1 MGVGDQHRGIVSR
14 TASGSLFIALL
25 AVAACSSTP
34 PKTIVTTTP
43 TVAPETASPPQGP
56 AEVVT
61 SPPAAHA
68 TASDA
73 AGSQGGA
80 ARSLGM
86 AHGNLGF
93 RDQVSAGRTLVGLA
107 EIDGSGGWVVVRED
121 RAGAPGRVSRQRAR
135 RYRAVTR
142 LDLADKALRPTTLRA
157 RTTNRYLPA
166 GRVMFSDLVL
176 AAWTA
181 EVVWRPTVPLAFIRR
196 AVTT

>member
-1 MGVGDQHRGIVSR
+1 MSR

-34 PKTIVTTTP
+34 PKTILTATTP
-43 TVAPETASPPQGP
+43 TVAPESASPPQGP
-56 AEVVT
+56 AVVAT

-73 AGSQGGA
+73 AGSQGGGV
-80 ARSLGM
+80 SVPGM

-121 RAGAPGRVSRQRAR
+121 RAGAPGRVLGSV
-135 RYRAVTR
+135 YRANEAHDDLVTVR
-142 LDLADKALRPTTLRA
+142 LQEQVETGPLWVSLHVDAGVLKRLEFPGPDQPIQFAGADLAHRLL
-157 RTTNRYLPA
+157 L
-166 GRVMFSDLVL
+166 
-176 AAWTA
+176 
-181 EVVWRPTVPLAFIRR
+181 TVR
-196 AVTT
+196 